1 MLWLPTASK
10 MTPSGRMFADF
21 FQSRVFS
28 IGPVLR
34 DAVHAESDAR
44 GDEEPPSAD
53 MRSQSASRRG
63 NGEGWMEGLSGLRA
77 SVRRRPGPASRAHR
91 KRRQERQAKVVAE
104 GHAPR
109 PAAYARH
116 AVELSTLPTM
126 LESQELPVEWG
137 AYRAGMPDARELR
150 GSKKARS
157 VDDFLR
163 LGFQV
168 VQWNGMYVTYTSN

>member
-1 MLWLPTASK
+1 MVEDWVNPWDD
-10 MTPSGRMFADF
+10 PEVDG
-21 FQSRVFS
+21 
-28 IGPVLR
+28 GPVR
-34 DAVHAESDAR
+34 I
-44 GDEEPPSAD
+44 
-53 MRSQSASRRG
+53 
-63 NGEGWMEGLSGLRA
+63 EGLGPPP
-77 SVRRRPGPASRAHR
+77 PGPASRAHR

-168 VQWNGMYVTYTSN
+168 VQWNGMYITYTSN